1 MGSNDDV
8 KTVPPSPDRP
18 HAVCVPFPAQS
29 HIKATLKF
37 AKLLR
42 ERGFSI
48 TFVNTEFNH
57 KRFLHTKG
65 PHALDSQPDFRFT
78 TIPDGL
84 PLSDPGATQSVSAMC
99 GSAMNFMLGP
109 FRELVHR
116 LNEPDVMSEDG
127 WPPVSCII
135 ADGMMP
141 FPLVVAKEIGV
152 PSLSYWTFPACAFMG
167 FKQYRSLYDQGI
179 TPFKDESY
187 MTNGALETP
196 IQVPGMKNMRLR
208 DLPDFFQ
215 TTDPNEPLLQ
225 NLITGTDAVDIAS
238 ALVIHTYDA
247 FEADVLAA
255 INELYPGRVY
265 TIGPMQHLLNQIK
278 QQTPLAIDSITYSLW
293 EEEPEC
299 LRWLDSK
306 PPNSVIYVNF
316 GSIAIMSKQHLVEFG
331 MGLVNSEVNFLW
343 VIRPDLVIGESTSFP
358 PEFVKK
364 AEKTGFISGW
374 CPQEEV
380 LNHSAVGGFL
390 THCGW
395 GSIIETVTAGVP
407 VLCWPFFAD
416 QPTNCKFS
424 VMDWEIG
431 MEIGKDVKREEV
443 EGLVRELMN
452 GKKGEKMREKALEW
466 ARLAQEATGPGG
478 SSTVG
483 LDRLVNDVLLKKP
496 VVVV

>member
-1 MGSNDDV
+1 MSSNG
-8 KTVPPSPDRP
+8 TETSLPPNRP

-42 ERGFSI
+42 NRGFKI

-57 KRFLHTKG
+57 KRFLTSGG
-65 PHALDSQPDFRFT
+65 PHALDNQPDFHFT

-84 PLSDPGATQSVSAMC
+84 PLSDPGSTQSVSAMC
-99 GSAMNFMLGP
+99 GSAMKFMLGP

-116 LNEPDVMSEDG
+116 LNDPKLMSENG
-127 WPPVSCII
+127 WPPVSCIV

-141 FPLVVAKEIGV
+141 FPLGVAKEIGV

-167 FKQYRSLYDQGI
+167 FSQYRSLYEQGV

-187 MTNGALETP
+187 KTNGDLDKAIE
-196 IQVPGMKNMRLR
+196 VPGMKNMRLR

-225 NLITGTDAVDIAS
+225 NLIIGTDAVNIAS
-238 ALVIHTYDA
+238 ALVIHTYEA

-255 INELYPGRVY
+255 INALYPNRVY
-265 TIGPMQHLLNQIK
+265 TIGPMQLILNQIK
-278 QQTPLAIDSITYSLW
+278 ESNPLGIDSIRYNLW

-316 GSIAIMSKQHLVEFG
+316 GSIAVMSKENLIEFG
-331 MGLVNSEVNFLW
+331 MGLVNSDVYFLW
-343 VIRPDLVIGESTSFP
+343 VIRPDLVSGESATFP
-358 PEFVKK
+358 PEFEEKVKK
-364 AEKTGFISGW
+364 LGFISGW

-395 GSIIETVTAGVP
+395 GSIIETATAGVP

-424 VMDWEIG
+424 CMDWGIG
-431 MEIGKDVKREEV
+431 MEIEKNVKREDLE
-443 EGLVRELMN
+443 ELVRELMN
-452 GKKGEKMREKALEW
+452 GKKGEKMRNKAQEW
-466 ARLAQEATGPGG
+466 ARLAREATGPGG

-483 LDRLVNDVLLKKP
+483 FDRLVNEVLLKK
-496 VVVV
+496 